1 MLSKESG
8 EEMIKQLDSKIYPKY
23 QINVSP
29 EDLFKGGVAVSR
41 AVSNQAIKIMYT
53 FEKIPRGEAIQKRR
67 WNGVLKHILDEIESF
82 NGGAELVEKLKS
94 LLQLTL
100 NSPGIEIGQWIVH
113 AINVFGLAGLSYRTV
128 GQRNTTD
135 NNDSALQL
143 QPIDGPQ
150 NIRQAQLN
158 LFQQLSQLVVLAQER
173 GPNSAAALQAILG
186 LQAQIEELAFQLQQ
200 QQADGNDE
208 AN

>member
-1 MLSKESG
+1 M
-8 EEMIKQLDSKIYPKY
+8 
-23 QINVSP
+23 
-29 EDLFKGGVAVSR
+29 AVSR

-113 AINVFGLAGLSYRTV
+113 AINVLGLAGLGYRTV
-128 GQRNTTD
+128 GQRNTNG
-135 NNDSALQL
+135 NNDIAL